1 MNPTATRQADTAAL
15 SKADC
20 GIHPEVTLIV
30 VSFNTRELLR
40 QSLQQMLQACSGL
53 AAEVI
58 VVDNASHDG
67 SADMVAAEFPQIRL
81 MRARHNLGFA
91 AANNLGRTIACG
103 EFLVL
108 VNPDAFIGAEALA
121 HGLARMRAE
130 KDVALAGGLL
140 LGRDGK
146 PEPSA
151 RMFPSLLHEFFSI
164 SGLAARFP
172 RSKLLGGFDRTWA
185 DPTQDAEVD
194 WVPGAFCIIR
204 QRALEQVG
212 FFDERFFLYYEEVD
226 LCRRLRS
233 AGWSI
238 RYWPRMCATH
248 FGGESSKTVTTQSVS
263 NHGRQLTLWRMRS
276 ALLYYRKHHGRLAA
290 WASAQLEILWHRLR
304 SLKNRHNPRK
314 SCESL
319 AVIEAMQQAWQQT
332 LGGRVSPPRPW

>member
-1 MNPTATRQADTAAL
+1 MKTSIQHQAPAPSL
-15 SKADC
+15 PSVEPVF
-20 GIHPEVTLIV
+20 HPEVTLIV
-30 VSFNTRELLR
+30 VSFNTRDLLR
-40 QSLQQMLQACSGL
+40 SSLEQMLQAC
-53 AAEVI
+53 AALEAEIV

-67 SADMVAAEFPQIRL
+67 SADMVATEFPQVRL

-91 AANNLGRTIACG
+91 AANNLGRTIARG
-103 EFLVL
+103 RFLVL
-108 VNPDAFIGAEALA
+108 VNPDAFIEAAALT
-121 HGLARMRAE
+121 HGVERMRTE
-130 KDVALAGGLL
+130 EGVALAGGLL
-140 LGRDGK
+140 RGRDGT

-151 RMFPSLLHEFFSI
+151 RMFPSLLNELFSI

-172 RSKLLGGFDRTWA
+172 RSRIFGGFDRTWA
-185 DPTQDAEVD
+185 DPAEDAEVD

-204 QRALEQVG
+204 QSALEQVG

-233 AGWSI
+233 AGWAI

-276 ALLYYRKHHGRLAA
+276 ALLYYRKHHGKLAA

-304 SLKNRHNPRK
+304 SMKNRDNPLKAR
-314 SCESL
+314 ESL
-319 AVIEAMQQAWQQT
+319 AVIEARKLSWQQT